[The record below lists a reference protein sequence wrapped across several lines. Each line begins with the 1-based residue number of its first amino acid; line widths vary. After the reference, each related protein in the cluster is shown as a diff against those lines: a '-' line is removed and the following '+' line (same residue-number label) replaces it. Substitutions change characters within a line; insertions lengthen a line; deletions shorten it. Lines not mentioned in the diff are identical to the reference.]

1 MKALAEKYSEE
12 KQLANM
18 GNKIHPTNFR
28 LGITSNWK
36 SRWLHK
42 KFFRY
47 FLEEDLRIRE
57 FLTDKYNRAGLGEVE
72 IERSGDSITVIIN
85 TAKPG
90 LIIGR
95 GGTGLT
101 DLKKKIEAI
110 IKNLRKKTHYGEGKW
125 ELRLTVNEIRN
136 PETEAKIVAQ
146 NIALDL
152 EKRILFRRTM
162 KSAME
167 RVMAQK
173 GILGARINLAGRLD
187 GSEMARREWLS
198 KGKVPLQTIRANI
211 DYAQEEALTVYG
223 KIGIKVW
230 IYKGEVFEEKK

>member
-1 MKALAEKYSEE
+1 
-12 KQLANM
+12 M

-28 LGITSNWK
+28 IGAIFNWK
-36 SRWLHK
+36 SRWLSK
-42 KFFRY
+42 KFYRY

-57 FLTDKYNRAGLGEVE
+57 FLGVLYNRSGLGEVE
-72 IERSGDSITVIIN
+72 IERSGDSITVIVN

-110 IKNLRKKTHYGEGKW
+110 IKKLREKARYGGGKW
-125 ELRLTVNEIRN
+125 EFKLAVNEIKN
-136 PETEAKIVAQ
+136 SETEAKIVAQ
-146 NIALDL
+146 NVASDL
-152 EKRILFRRTM
+152 ERRIPFRRTI
-162 KSAME
+162 KGALE
-167 RVMAQK
+167 RMMAQK
-173 GILGARINLAGRLD
+173 GVLGARIALAGRLD

-223 KIGIKVW
+223 KVGVKVW
-230 IYKGEVFEEKK
+230 IYKGEVFDKK

>member
-1 MKALAEKYSEE
+1 
-12 KQLANM
+12 M

-28 LGITSNWK
+28 LGAIFNWK
-36 SRWLHK
+36 SRWLSK
-42 KFFRY
+42 KFYRY

-57 FLTDKYNRAGLGEVE
+57 FLKKLYNRSGLGEVE
-72 IERSGDSITVIIN
+72 IERSGDSITVIVN

-110 IKNLRKKTHYGEGKW
+110 IKKLREKSRYGEGKW
-125 ELRLTVNEIRN
+125 EFKLAVNEIKN
-136 PETEAKIVAQ
+136 SETEAKIVAQ
-146 NIALDL
+146 NIASDL
-152 EKRILFRRTM
+152 ERRIPFRRTI
-162 KSAME
+162 KGALE
-167 RVMAQK
+167 RMMAQK
-173 GILGARINLAGRLD
+173 GVLGARIALAGRLD

-211 DYAQEEALTVYG
+211 NYAQEEALTVYG

>member
-1 MKALAEKYSEE
+1 MSHVTKS
-12 KQLANM
+12 M

-28 LGITSNWK
+28 LGVIHNWK
-36 SRWLHK
+36 SRWLSR
-42 KFFRY
+42 KFLRY

-57 FLTDKYNRAGLGEVE
+57 FLTEQYNRMGLGEVE
-72 IERSGDSITVIIN
+72 IERSGDNIVVIIS

-101 DLKKKIEAI
+101 DLKKKLEKI
-110 IKNLRKKTHYGEGKW
+110 IKKLRLNGRYSTGKW
-125 ELRLTVNEIRN
+125 ELKLVVNEIKKA
-136 PETEAKIVAQ
+136 ESEAKIVAQ
-146 NIALDL
+146 NIASDL
-152 EKRILFRRTM
+152 EKRIPFRRSM
-162 KSAME
+162 KGALE

-173 GILGARINLAGRLD
+173 EVLGVKINLAGRLN

-198 KGKVPLQTIRANI
+198 KGKVPLQTLRANI
-211 DYAQEEALTVYG
+211 NYAQEEALTVYG

-230 IYKGEVFEEKK
+230 IYKGEIFDKSK

>member
-1 MKALAEKYSEE
+1 
-12 KQLANM
+12 M

-28 LGITSNWK
+28 LGVIFNWK
-36 SRWLHK
+36 SRWLSK
-42 KFFRY
+42 KFYRY

-57 FLTDKYNRAGLGEVE
+57 FLKKLYNRSGLGEVE
-72 IERSGDSITVIIN
+72 IERSGDSITVIVN

-110 IKNLRKKTHYGEGKW
+110 IKKLREKAHYGGGKW
-125 ELRLTVNEIRN
+125 ELKLAVNEIKN
-136 PETEAKIVAQ
+136 SETEAKIVAQ
-146 NIALDL
+146 NIASDL
-152 EKRILFRRTM
+152 ERRIPFRRTI
-162 KSAME
+162 KGALE
-167 RVMAQK
+167 RMMAQK
-173 GILGARINLAGRLD
+173 GILGARIALAGRLD

-211 DYAQEEALTVYG
+211 NYAQEEALTVYG

-230 IYKGEVFEEKK
+230 IYKGEIFENSKK

>member
-1 MKALAEKYSEE
+1 
-12 KQLANM
+12 M

-28 LGITSNWK
+28 LGVIFNWK
-36 SRWLHK
+36 SRWLSK
-42 KFFRY
+42 KFYRY

-57 FLTDKYNRAGLGEVE
+57 FLSELYNRAGLGVVE
-72 IERSGDSITVIIN
+72 IERSGDSITVIVN

-110 IKNLRKKTHYGEGKW
+110 IKKLREKARYGEGKW
-125 ELRLTVNEIRN
+125 ELRLSVNEIKN
-136 PETEAKIVAQ
+136 SETEAKIVAQ
-146 NIALDL
+146 NIASDL
-152 EKRILFRRTM
+152 ERRIPFRRTI
-162 KSAME
+162 KGALE

-173 GILGARINLAGRLD
+173 GVLGARIALAGRLD

-211 DYAQEEALTVYG
+211 DYAQEEALTIYG

-230 IYKGEVFEEKK
+230 IYKGEIFSEK